1 MSANSEQRNLLSLI
15 KGSVE
20 GKHTVKELA
29 LRLGLSERRVKQI
42 KSAYKQHGNIAVI
55 HGNKGRKPPN
65 AIADELSRRIVNI
78 KRRSEYKDMNF
89 SNFKKC
95 LESDFGINVS
105 YGTLHSIL
113 TANGCVSR
121 HRHRECRASFGEL
134 LQTYSIP
141 HDWFGTGECFAL
153 QGFIDDATGKIMGLH
168 MSEDKC
174 LLGYLEALRTLV
186 KKQGVPMEI
195 YVDKNEIFCVK
206 SKKLTQL
213 GQILE
218 TLGISP
224 IFAISPK
231 AKAKIEIMQE
241 ALQNSV
247 AAFFKKHEAKTIE
260 QANKILP
267 KFIYKHNSK
276 FSLKPADKHSCFV
289 SVPKEINL
297 DTLLTVKHDIITDKC
312 GAFSLMNMK
321 FQVEADENI
330 VNKKIT
336 FMFSDKIGLV
346 AKIGKKFY
354 PVKNS
359 VVDADKKLFS
369 RCYLKNGHSRNIQG
383 NGK

>member
-1 MSANSEQRNLLSLI
+1 MSANSEQHNLPSLI
-15 KGSVE
+15 KGSMR
-20 GKHTVKELA
+20 GKYTVREIA

-42 KSAYKQHGNIAVI
+42 KNAYKQHGSTVII

-65 AIADELSRRIVNI
+65 AITDELSRRIVNI
-78 KRRSEYKDMNF
+78 KLRPKYKNMSFNG
-89 SNFKKC
+89 FKKC
-95 LESDFGINVS
+95 LESDFGINVC

-113 TANGCVSR
+113 TASGCISK
-121 HRHRECRASFGEL
+121 HRHRERRACFGEL
-134 LQTYSIP
+134 LQAYAISY
-141 HDWFGTGECFAL
+141 DWFGTGEYSAL
-153 QGFIDDATGKIMGLH
+153 QGFIDDATGQIMALH
-168 MSEDKC
+168 ISEDKC
-174 LLGYLEALRTLV
+174 LLGYLEALKSLI

-195 YVDKNEIFCVK
+195 YVDKGEVFCVK
-206 SKKLTQL
+206 NKKPTQF
-213 GQILE
+213 GKILD

-224 IFAISPK
+224 SFAVNSK
-231 AKAKIEIMQE
+231 ARANIKIMQE
-241 ALQNSV
+241 ALQNSLTV
-247 AAFFKKHEAKTIE
+247 FLKRQGAKTIE

-267 KFIYKHNSK
+267 KFIDKHNKK
-276 FSLKPADKHSCFV
+276 FSLEPTDKDSCFV
-289 SVPKEINL
+289 SVPKEIDL

-321 FQVEADENI
+321 FQIEANENI

-354 PVKNS
+354 PVKKT